1 MKLPYDFRS
10 WLWTVNG
17 VPLVGFAAGDDAVTM
32 ERNEDSFS
40 HEVGVTGEMSV
51 SRSANRTGKFTFKL
65 AANSASNTYLGSL
78 MALQE
83 GGATSFVAVRVGCQ
97 DQALQD
103 VCTGTIGFLLKPA
116 GMTRGAKPGDMEWSI
131 VVERMDF
138 VYGGASIF
146 DL

>member
-10 WLWTVNG
+10 WIWILNG
-17 VPLVGFAAGDDAVTM
+17 VPLGGFAAGDDAVM
-32 ERNEDSFS
+32 IERNEDSLS

-51 SRSANRTGKFTFKL
+51 SRSANRTGKITFKF
-65 AANSASNTYLGSL
+65 AANSASNTYLGGL

-83 GGATSFVAVRVGCQ
+83 GGTATWTSVRMQCQ

-103 VCTGTIGFLLKPA
+103 VATGTVGYIVKPA
-116 GMTRGAKPGDMEWSI
+116 SMTRGAKPGDMEWSL
-131 VVERMDF
+131 VFERLDM
-138 VYGGASIF
+138 VYGGASVF